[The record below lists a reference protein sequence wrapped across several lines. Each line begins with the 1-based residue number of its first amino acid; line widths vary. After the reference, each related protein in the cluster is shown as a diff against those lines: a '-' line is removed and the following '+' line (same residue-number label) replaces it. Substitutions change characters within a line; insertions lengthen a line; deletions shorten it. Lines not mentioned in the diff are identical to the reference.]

1 MPRSIWNGTIAFGLT
16 AVPIKVY
23 SATEDLSVHFHQ
35 VHAADGARIK
45 QRRVCSKEDREV
57 PYKQVAKG
65 YALRGGKY
73 VMLSQAEIDAAA
85 GERSR
90 LIELEEFARGE
101 EIEPVFF
108 ARTYYVGAGDD
119 GHDAYRLLHD
129 ALKRTDRV
137 GLGRW
142 VFHNRE
148 YLVAV
153 RAFDEVLALQTMR
166 FADELVDVQ
175 ELELPRSNR
184 SSSKRELEMA
194 AQLVE
199 SLRERFNPAAFKDSY
214 REAVLKLIEAKAK
227 GKEMKLPE
235 AEAVEETADLLGALE
250 ASLQSSPSGRAPAR
264 STRGK
269 GRSASTR
276 DRTKGRSSRGR
287 KQTKAG
293 R

>member
-1 MPRSIWNGTIAFGLT
+1 MGT
-16 AVPIKVY
+16 
-23 SATEDLSVHFHQ
+23 
-35 VHAADGARIK
+35 
-45 QRRVCSKEDREV
+45 
-57 PYKQVAKG
+57 
-65 YALRGGKY
+65 
-73 VMLSQAEIDAAA
+73 
-85 GERSR
+85 
-90 LIELEEFARGE
+90 
-101 EIEPVFF
+101 
-108 ARTYYVGAGDD
+108 GDD
-119 GHDAYRLLHD
+119 GRDAYRLLHD

-153 RAFDEVLALQTMR
+153 RVLDEVLALQTMR

-175 ELELPRSNR
+175 ELELPPPNR
-184 SSSKRELEMA
+184 SPSKRELEMA
-194 AQLVE
+194 GQLVE

-250 ASLQSSPSGRAPAR
+250 ASLQSSSAGRTPGR

-287 KQTKAG
+287 QQTRAG